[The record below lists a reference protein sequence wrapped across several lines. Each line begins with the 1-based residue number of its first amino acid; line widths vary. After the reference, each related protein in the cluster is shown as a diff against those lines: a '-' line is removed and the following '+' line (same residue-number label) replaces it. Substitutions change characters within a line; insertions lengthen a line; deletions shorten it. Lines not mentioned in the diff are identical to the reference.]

1 MGIFLTLITT
11 WPLIFHLT
19 TYLPNG
25 GDNVV
30 ETWILW
36 YDQYALSIGRIF
48 NQTLYFNGPQ
58 FYPLPYTIAYSDN
71 LFLLSFVFAPFYW
84 LVQNIPLWIN
94 SITLSTFIFC
104 FCTSYYVLRKVS
116 HNSYASIIGAFVF
129 TFNPITFAHFEP
141 GHINLLSKYFFPVE
155 FYFAYRAMTK
165 PSWKNV
171 CLFFLFFTLNALS
184 SIYFAIFTILS
195 LPLFFLPTF
204 LERVFKRDG
213 TYFKKLLFYS
223 LSGLLFLLF
232 LMYFMMPYLQF
243 STKENVVR
251 TINESIYYSAQP
263 IDFVASLPIN
273 FIYGPW
279 VRYLDRSSFYYGHT
293 LSLDLV
299 PVILACFGLLFL
311 FNQRRKIKEI
321 RSILGL
327 FLVALF
333 SLIMMFG
340 PFWDQVK
347 LPYYYLY
354 TYLPLPLLQSIRAPA
369 RFEFLFYMPFALC
382 AAFGMLFLLK
392 NIKTQAFMITGV
404 ILFLLIIENLNSN
417 AYNEKNT
424 ALLQIANYNANTHVH
439 AILDKKIMLNYP
451 ILDPNQDKTAAN
463 YLLWG
468 MFFHASIMNGNT
480 GYLPPDLLDFLGKF
494 DLSQKKDLDALK
506 AIGVQNILIHKDK
519 LTTPLQLKK
528 YANMLIY
535 DDDTIAILDV
545 TRFQSS
551 TRYCTKQDLQ
561 YSITTPAKIIDS
573 EPMSY
578 IVTIKNNN
586 DCYVVNKYNDRYVK
600 AIVKIDNRNYIN
612 YLKFPI
618 FIAPHQSSLISEPIT
633 NYKNQFDYL
642 KAGKLYGDITIPE
655 LDIKSAFM
663 TTNSIQ

>member
-1 MGIFLTLITT
+1 MSLFLTLITT
-11 WPLIFHLT
+11 WPLVIHLT

-30 ETWILW
+30 EAWILW
-36 YDQYALSIGRIF
+36 YDQHALSTGRIF

-84 LVQNIPLWIN
+84 LIQNIPLWVN
-94 SITLSTFIFC
+94 SITICTFLFC
-104 FCTSYYVLRKVS
+104 FCTSYYVLKKVT
-116 HNSYASIIGAFVF
+116 HNSYASIIGAFIF

-141 GHINLLSKYFFPVE
+141 GHINLLSKYFFPLE

-171 CLFFLFFTLNALS
+171 FLFFLFFTLNALS

-204 LERVFKRDG
+204 LERVFNRDSI
-213 TYFKKLLFYS
+213 YFKKLFLYC
-223 LSGLLFLLF
+223 LSGLIFLPL
-232 LMYFMMPYLQF
+232 LMYFTLPYLQF

-251 TINESIYYSAQP
+251 TINESIYYSVQP
-263 IDFVASLPIN
+263 LDFVASLPIN
-273 FIYGPW
+273 FLYGPW
-279 VRYLDRSSFYYGHT
+279 VRYLGRSSFYYGHT
-293 LSLDLV
+293 LSLDIA
-299 PVILACFGLLFL
+299 PVILACFGLIFL
-311 FNQRRKIKEI
+311 FNKRQKIKEKN
-321 RSILGL
+321 SILGL

-333 SLIMMFG
+333 SFTMMFG
-340 PFWDQVK
+340 PFWDQIK

-369 RFEFLFYMPFALC
+369 RFEFLFYVPFSLC

-392 NIKTQAFMITGV
+392 KLKIYAF
-404 ILFLLIIENLNSN
+404 ILAGIILSLLIIENFNVNTYS
-417 AYNEKNT
+417 EKNT

-439 AILDKKIMLNYP
+439 AILDNKIMLNYP
-451 ILDPNQDKTAAN
+451 ALDPNQNKTAAN

-468 MFFHASIMNGNT
+468 MSFHAPIINGNT
-480 GYLPPDLLDFLGKF
+480 GYLPPDLLDYLHKF
-494 DLSQKKDLDALK
+494 NINNEKDLEALK
-506 AIGVQNILIHKDK
+506 ALGVQNILIHKDQ
-519 LTTPLQLKK
+519 LTTPLHLKN
-528 YANMLIY
+528 YADMLTY
-535 DDDTIAILDV
+535 DDNTIAILDG
-545 TRFQSS
+545 TRFPTSIS
-551 TRYCTKQDLQ
+551 YCTKHDLQ
-561 YSITTPAKIIDS
+561 YSITTPAKIIAS

-578 IVTIKNNN
+578 IVTIKNRN

-600 AIVKIDNRNYIN
+600 ALVRIDGKNYVN

-618 FIAPHQSSLISEPIT
+618 FIAPHQSIITSEPIT

-642 KAGKLYGDITIPE
+642 KSGKLYGTIVIPE
-655 LDIKSAFM
+655 LDIKLAFM
-663 TTNSIQ
+663 TTNYTQ